1 MKSMLFAGAIALVL
15 VSVAPASAKPWVD
28 WSPKKGVWQVTAVK
42 VDPNHIDD
50 YLTGLKK
57 VWVPGEEYAKQHGL
71 IDMYD
76 VMVKV
81 NAADGQANV
90 LLVEHLTS
98 FGMLDPNKKRDQ
110 DMEAAMDAMMSQDQQ
125 KGMVEGFDKYRTFVG
140 DDMWQ
145 SVEFAK

>member
-1 MKSMLFAGAIALVL
+1 MKSILFAGAIALALTV
-15 VSVAPASAKPWVD
+15 PAVAKPWVD

-110 DMEAAMDAMMSQDQQ
+110 DMEAAMTALMSEDQQ